1 MTCTAFVLLPSC
13 WYTQLQPEALRPIAM
28 ANDSKI
34 PFHKSTKKFFTN
46 HMASLSV
53 FKSIHITS
61 LKSNIATTSTGSRY
75 KNKSN
80 PYNISSGVSF
90 NNQVALLYTNILIF
104 NEITK
109 CFVAYFSG

>member
-1 MTCTAFVLLPSC
+1 MLD
-13 WYTQLQPEALRPIAM
+13 TQLQPEALRPIAM

-46 HMASLSV
+46 HMTSLSV

-61 LKSNIATTSTGSRY
+61 LKRNIATTNTGSRY

-90 NNQVALLYTNILIF
+90 NNQVALLYTNMLIF

-109 CFVAYFSG
+109 CFAAHFSG